1 MREADFRERV
11 VRNLWNGRPLD
22 EQEAPGR
29 RECPEPDMR
38 AQLKALRWLTDIA
51 QPTLTVA
58 LRELIAQGAVPN
70 GRLAYG
76 MRPPCIEVSLWR
88 AAASAGPSDVRWA
101 LVVAEDGSITARS
114 LSAGRRLASS
124 ETLRTAS
131 PNFVITVM
139 LEAFD
144 EFRRH
149 AWNGAEAK
157 TRSA

>member
-1 MREADFRERV
+1 MPPFVRDFEAEISDREDHGREASETRGQLVLPVAGTRSDLHARYEGAGTIADTRSRRSENPRHSSGKRPPSQLPFSTSGVSMREADFRERV

-29 RECPEPDMR
+29 RQCPDPEIQ

-76 MRPPCIEVSLWR
+76 
-88 AAASAGPSDVRWA
+88 
-101 LVVAEDGSITARS
+101 
-114 LSAGRRLASS
+114 
-124 ETLRTAS
+124 
-131 PNFVITVM
+131 
-139 LEAFD
+139 
-144 EFRRH
+144 
-149 AWNGAEAK
+149 
-157 TRSA
+157 

>member
-22 EQEAPGR
+22 EQDAPGR
-29 RECPEPDMR
+29 RQCPEPEIQ

-58 LRELIAQGAVPN
+58 LRELVAQGAVPN

-76 MRPPCIEVSLWR
+76 MRPPCIEVALWR
-88 AAASAGPSDVRWA
+88 AAACTGPSDVRWSLA
-101 LVVAEDGSITARS
+101 VADDGAITARS
-114 LSAGRRLASS
+114 LSAGRRLAAS
-124 ETLRTAS
+124 ETLRTAG

-139 LEAFD
+139 LEAFE